1 MKKVILGIALVAS
14 AAFADIKLDFQVSVN
29 RMGCSLVQWI
39 ENDYESGVKWKHYGK
54 FACKDPIKV
63 PVKLVGLKF
72 LDVSKNLKGEYI
84 FTYGEE

>member
-1 MKKVILGIALVAS
+1 MKKLVLTVACLS
-14 AAFADIKLDFQVSVN
+14 AIAFADIKLDFHVSVN
-29 RMGCSLVQWI
+29 KLGCNLVQWI

>member
-1 MKKVILGIALVAS
+1 MKKVILLVSAFAI

-29 RMGCSLVQWI
+29 RMGCHLVQWI

-84 FTYGEE
+84 YTYGED

>member
-1 MKKVILGIALVAS
+1 MKKVILFMLAFAM

-29 RMGCSLVQWI
+29 RMGCSLIQWI

-54 FACKDPIKV
+54 FAFKA

-72 LDVSKNLKGEYI
+72 LYVGENLKGEYI
-84 FTYGEE
+84 YVYGED